1 MIKFEPSKYEY
12 KSNKK
17 IAQCRHGNTKYDDYD
32 VFFNVFLGN
41 RQKLNWNCYQFL
53 NEEISTAEFVSA
65 QNDLVREV
73 NLNRKEVQKRLYN
86 KYLVDLREINP
97 EASNSY
103 IKNTA
108 KQMIR
113 NLITNQMRRNLKRA
127 NREKLYFI
135 EDESDM
141 NIMF

>member
-1 MIKFEPSKYEY
+1 MIKNEPSKYEY
-12 KSNKK
+12 ENNKK
-17 IAQCRHGNTKYDDYD
+17 IAQCRHGNTQYDDYD

-86 KYLVDLREINP
+86 QYLVDLREINP
-97 EASNSY
+97 EASNNF

-108 KQMIR
+108 KKMIK
-113 NLITNQMRRNLKRA
+113 NLITNQSRRNLKRA
-127 NREKLYFI
+127 NRERLYFI

-141 NIMF
+141 DIMF